1 LRDAEFHLDFLEA
14 ALEELE
20 NYLLSQEVFWPVGT
34 KRGLPS
40 LTLGGLDL
48 SRTALVAVKGELDP
62 DSRRRSE
69 ELEKQIETSRGK
81 WGVAW
86 ERKAAA
92 ELTVRLNQWR
102 AYLSDLEERPGEA
115 QHYSQEARTRAMA
128 SYLVEAAGQAAE
140 VRGLV
145 ATLAGLDARLRKSFR
160 AGPFIWEQ
168 PLEALY
174 PPEPYWFLYG
184 LP

>member
-1 LRDAEFHLDFLEA
+1 MRDTEFHLAVLEA

-20 NYLLSQEVFWPVGT
+20 NYLLSQEVFWPVGG

-40 LTLGGLDL
+40 LTLGGLEL
-48 SRTALVAVKGELDP
+48 SRRALVALKGELD
-62 DSRRRSE
+62 SEGARRSV
-69 ELEKQIETSRGK
+69 ELEKQIQMSRRK
-81 WGVAW
+81 WRVAW

-92 ELTVRLNQWR
+92 ELKVRLNQWR
-102 AYLSDLEERPGEA
+102 AYLSDLEERSGEA
-115 QHYSQEARTRAMA
+115 QQYSQEARTRAMA
-128 SYLVEAAGQAAE
+128 TYLVEAAGQDAE

-145 ATLAGLDARLRKSFR
+145 ATLEGLDARLRKSFR
-160 AGPFIWEQ
+160 PGPFIWEQ